1 MHSRRLPNQGLAW
14 YPGMMIPVIDLFAGP
29 GGLGEGFSSLR
40 NARGSR
46 VFKIGLS
53 IEKDAIA
60 HQTLL
65 LRSFFRQFDRQS
77 IPAEYYSCVR
87 AEMEI
92 DDLLKKYPHEAKAAR
107 NEAICAE
114 LGKHDWKQ
122 IDDKIKSALGNS
134 RNWVLI
140 GGPPCQAY
148 SLVGR
153 SRMRGANPWKF
164 GKDKRHLLYREY
176 LRIIAAH
183 RPPVFVMENV
193 KGMLSSKFRRD
204 PIIDQILGDLREPHK
219 ALPELM
225 GDASCHPVLYN
236 LFPLAD
242 YGIGKSYKEGNVS
255 PDKFVLRCEE
265 HGIPQARHRVVLVG
279 VRSDLAKEVE
289 LLAQHKRVSMW
300 RAIKDLPEMRS
311 RLSKRSDSP
320 ESWLQ
325 AIKEICNCSVVPCN
339 QMDTKMRRVIQRTAA
354 KLTARRNV
362 GAEYVEST
370 AKPKWKSK
378 WFYDSRLDGALNHS
392 TRSHIA
398 EDLRRYFFA
407 ACFAKYNG
415 KSPTITDFPAALV
428 PLHKNLKD
436 KRPEDMVFV
445 DRFRVQVANKPATTI
460 TSHISKDGHYFI
472 HPDPTQCRSLT
483 VREAARLQT
492 FPDNYFFAGPRT
504 AQYHQV
510 GNAVPPLI
518 AMSIARVVAQ
528 LFR

>member
-1 MHSRRLPNQGLAW
+1 
-14 YPGMMIPVIDLFAGP
+14 MIPVIDIFAGP
-29 GGLGEGFSSLR
+29 GGLGEGFSALR
-40 NARGSR
+40 DVKNLP

-53 IEKDAIA
+53 IEKEPIA

-65 LRSFFRQFDRQS
+65 LRSFFRQFDRPS
-77 IPAEYYSCVR
+77 IPDEYYACVR
-87 AEMEI
+87 GEI
-92 DDLLKKYPHEAKAAR
+92 TIEELFSKHLHEANAAR
-107 NEAICAE
+107 KEAICAN
-114 LGKHDWKQ
+114 LGKHDWKEIDKQ
-122 IDDKIKSALGNS
+122 IEDAIGGS

-153 SRMRGANPWKF
+153 SRMRKKNPQKF

-204 PIIDQILGDLREPHK
+204 PIIDRILADLREPHK

-225 GDASCHPVLYN
+225 GDATCLPVRYELY
-236 LFPLAD
+236 PLAAYD
-242 YGIGKSYKEGNVS
+242 NCKPAKEGGES
-255 PDKFVLRCEE
+255 PDKYVLRFEE
-265 HGIPQARHRVVLVG
+265 HGIPQARHRVILVG
-279 VRSDLAKEVE
+279 IRSDIGTPIEMLTR
-289 LLAQHKRVSMW
+289 QKRVPMW

-311 RLSKRSDSP
+311 RLSNGKDSP
-320 ESWLQ
+320 EAWL
-325 AIKEICNCSVVPCN
+325 AAVRNICDCSVVPCDQLEPN
-339 QMDTKMRRVIQRTAA
+339 IRSVIRKFAS
-354 KLTARRNV
+354 KLAARRNV
-362 GAEYVEST
+362 GAEFVKST
-370 AKPKWKSK
+370 VTPIWKPK
-378 WFYDSRLDGALNHS
+378 WFYDPRLGGALNHAA
-392 TRSHIA
+392 RSHIP

-407 ACFAKYNG
+407 TCYSKS
-415 KSPTITDFPAALV
+415 KRRSPTITDFPSALL
-428 PLHKNLKD
+428 PLHKNVQHK
-436 KRPEDMVFV
+436 KPEEIIFA
-445 DRFRVQVANKPATTI
+445 DRFRVQVAHKPATTV

-492 FPDNYFFAGPRT
+492 FPDNYYFSGPRT

-518 AMSIARVVAQ
+518 AREIARVVAK
-528 LFR
+528 LFPERAVPRHH